1 MSSIQRHMEAQEGKR
16 QVAIQ
21 ICIEADVLN
30 SCDDHGVVFQGD
42 EDVEEAYKLGN
53 TKFTAGELGQTFS
66 SRREMTDFIQ
76 EVANSGDHAGE
87 CCFECEE
94 RFGD

>member
-1 MSSIQRHMEAQEGKR
+1 MSFIKRSMDEQENKR

-21 ICIEADVLN
+21 ICLEADVLD
-30 SCDDHGVVFQGD
+30 SCDDHGVIFQGE

-53 TKFTAGELGQTFS
+53 RKFTAGELGRAYS

-76 EVANSGDHAGE
+76 EVASSGDHAGE

-94 RFGD
+94 RFRD

>member
-1 MSSIQRHMEAQEGKR
+1 MSSIQRHMEAQEDKW
-16 QVAIQ
+16 QAAIQ

-30 SCDDHGVVFQGD
+30 SCEDHGVVFQG
-42 EDVEEAYKLGN
+42 EEEVEEAYKLGN

-66 SRREMTDFIQ
+66 NRREMTDFIQ

>member
-1 MSSIQRHMEAQEGKR
+1 MSSIQRHMEAQEDKW
-16 QVAIQ
+16 QAAIQ

-30 SCDDHGVVFQGD
+30 SCEYHGVVFQG
-42 EDVEEAYKLGN
+42 EEEVEEAYQLGN

-66 SRREMTDFIQ
+66 SPSEMENFIQ
-76 EVANSGDHAGE
+76 EVVNSGDHAGE
-87 CCFECEE
+87 CCFDCEE